1 MWQIYQN
8 GNQRIKELYMPNIKK
23 KPRENEAFY
32 EDLRKQNLA
41 NRLTPEHIAY
51 IAYLMRQDTL
61 KQLRENK

>member
-1 MWQIYQN
+1 
-8 GNQRIKELYMPNIKK
+8 MPNIKK

-32 EDLRKQNLA
+32 EELRKQNLA

-61 KQLRENK
+61 KKLKENK

>member
-1 MWQIYQN
+1 
-8 GNQRIKELYMPNIKK
+8 MPNIKK

-41 NRLTPEHIAY
+41 NRLTPEHIAC

>member
-1 MWQIYQN
+1 
-8 GNQRIKELYMPNIKK
+8 MPNIKK

-32 EDLRKQNLA
+32 EELRKQNLA

-51 IAYLMRQDTL
+51 LMRQDTL